1 MNFEKNLS
9 QTENVY
15 LCIREAIIS
24 GSLTP
29 GMKIKI
35 NDLCKKNNAS
45 LGAVREALSRL
56 TAEGLVQSEAQKGF
70 TVTPISIED
79 LKNLAAT
86 RIEIESLCLEHS
98 IHSGDLDWESNI
110 LAAFHRLKMTPVH
123 RADESNIS
131 SSEWEK
137 AHQNFHYLLVSAC
150 DNTWLLK
157 VRDFLYIQNERYR
170 RLSIHYEGEHRNL
183 NEEHE
188 QIMQAVLNKNI
199 PLAKKLI
206 KTHILKTAEMTS
218 KAMYKN

>member
-24 GSLTP
+24 GSLAP

-35 NDLCKKNNAS
+35 NELCKKNNAS

-70 TVTPISIED
+70 TITPISIED
-79 LKNLAAT
+79 LKNLATT

-98 IHSGDLDWESNI
+98 INSGDLDWESNI
-110 LAAFHRLKMTPVH
+110 LAAYHRLKMTPE
-123 RADESNIS
+123 RKADQPDTTSN
-131 SSEWEK
+131 EWEN
-137 AHQNFHYLLVSAC
+137 AHQKFHYLLVSAC
-150 DNTWLLK
+150 KNSWLLK
-157 VRDFLYIQNERYR
+157 MREFLYAQGERYR
-170 RLSIHYEGEHRNL
+170 RLSTHYDQDHRNL

-188 QIMQAVLNKNI
+188 ELMHAVLTKNI
-199 PLAKKLI
+199 PLAKELMKN
-206 KTHILKTAEMTS
+206 HILKTTEITS
-218 KAMYKN
+218 KAMNKN